1 MGDLVAYGEI
11 WRTGANN
18 ISTIKFSDQ
27 VSINN
32 KLIPKGKYS
41 LLTKPNKKSW
51 NIYLLEYNEDERVLN
66 IIKNWDDQIIISE
79 LNVPVIYKDKKIE
92 TFTID
97 INNISNNGADI
108 NLTWEN
114 TLIQIPVNVLSKQK
128 VLASIKETIN
138 NKPSAYDLYNSAS
151 YFLQEGEDLNLAKK
165 WINKA
170 IEIDST
176 KYWMFRLQAVI
187 HNKLNSIGLNSK
199 IIPVIFSELEHHP
212 AFNDDGFSA
221 DSRINVTTVWKG
233 KNNAKSLILNGHVDV
248 VPIGPEK
255 LWDDDPFSG
264 SIIDGK
270 IYGRGSCDMKA
281 GLSSGLFA
289 ISILKYLGF
298 APDGDI
304 IFQSVV
310 GEESGGCGTL
320 TNIVKGYNADAA
332 IILEPTS
339 LKLSP
344 IQSGALTFRLKV
356 PGKATHASMRWD
368 GISAIEKYSLIHQSI
383 INFEK
388 ERHDSFDVEYYQSKE
403 HFHKHVFYN
412 NEEIIRYSK
421 KIKDKRIVAHIN
433 FSDIINNNLSAILR
447 QLQDGLETKITKSRA
462 KIILDNWQLQN
473 QKLF

>member
-1 MGDLVAYGEI
+1 MHD
-11 WRTGANN
+11 
-18 ISTIKFSDQ
+18 
-27 VSINN
+27 
-32 KLIPKGKYS
+32 
-41 LLTKPNKKSW
+41 
-51 NIYLLEYNEDERVLN
+51 
-66 IIKNWDDQIIISE
+66 IKN
-79 LNVPVIYKDKKIE
+79 K
-92 TFTID
+92 
-97 INNISNNGADI
+97 
-108 NLTWEN
+108 
-114 TLIQIPVNVLSKQK
+114 
-128 VLASIKETIN
+128 
-138 NKPSAYDLYNSAS
+138 
-151 YFLQEGEDLNLAKK
+151 
-165 WINKA
+165 INKA
-170 IEIDST
+170 INENKDEIIAFVQELVRTPS
-176 KYWMFRLQAVI
+176 LANHESGVQQII
-187 HNKLNSIGLNSK
+187 HNKLNSIGLSSK

-212 AFNDDGFSA
+212 AFNDDGFSP
-221 DSRINVTTVWKG
+221 DSRINVTAVWKG

-264 SIIDGK
+264 NIIDGK

-356 PGKATHASMRWD
+356 SGKATHASMRWD

-388 ERHDSFDVEYYQSKE
+388 ERHDSFDVEYYQSKDRVAPINIGTIE
-403 HFHKHVFYN
+403 GGQWHSTVPESIIAEGRLGVFPGESN
-412 NEEIIRYSK
+412 AKARQCFE
-421 KIKDKRIVAHIN
+421 DHIN
-433 FSDIINNNLSAILR
+433 KFAQS
-447 QLQDGLETKITKSRA
+447 
-462 KIILDNWQLQN
+462 DNWLKDHPPVIEWFEGQFESGQTSLDHPLIKELGKTYTNVSN
-473 QKLF
+473 QDAIIEGVTYGSDLRLFTNHANIPSVLFGPGDVRLAHAANEYIPISEILISTEVIANMIVNWCGGNFE

>member
-1 MGDLVAYGEI
+1 MHD
-11 WRTGANN
+11 
-18 ISTIKFSDQ
+18 
-27 VSINN
+27 
-32 KLIPKGKYS
+32 
-41 LLTKPNKKSW
+41 
-51 NIYLLEYNEDERVLN
+51 
-66 IIKNWDDQIIISE
+66 IKN
-79 LNVPVIYKDKKIE
+79 K
-92 TFTID
+92 
-97 INNISNNGADI
+97 
-108 NLTWEN
+108 
-114 TLIQIPVNVLSKQK
+114 
-128 VLASIKETIN
+128 
-138 NKPSAYDLYNSAS
+138 
-151 YFLQEGEDLNLAKK
+151 
-165 WINKA
+165 INKA
-170 IEIDST
+170 INDNKDEIIAFVQELVRTPS
-176 KYWMFRLQAVI
+176 LANHESGVQQII
-187 HNKLNSIGLNSK
+187 HNKLNSIGLSSK

-212 AFNDDGFSA
+212 AFNDDGFSP
-221 DSRINVTTVWKG
+221 DSRINVTAAWKG

-264 SIIDGK
+264 NIIDGK

-388 ERHDSFDVEYYQSKE
+388 ERHDSFDVEYYQSKDRVAPINIGTIE
-403 HFHKHVFYN
+403 GGQWHSTVPESIIAEGRLGVFPGESN
-412 NEEIIRYSK
+412 AKARQCFE
-421 KIKDKRIVAHIN
+421 DHIN
-433 FSDIINNNLSAILR
+433 KFAQS
-447 QLQDGLETKITKSRA
+447 
-462 KIILDNWQLQN
+462 DNWLKDHPPVIEWFEGQFESGQTSLDHPLIKELGKTYTNVSN
-473 QKLF
+473 QDAIIEGVTYGSDLRLFTNHANIPSVLFGPGDVRLAHAANEYIPISEILISTEVIANMIVNWCGGNFE

>member
-1 MGDLVAYGEI
+1 MHD
-11 WRTGANN
+11 
-18 ISTIKFSDQ
+18 
-27 VSINN
+27 
-32 KLIPKGKYS
+32 
-41 LLTKPNKKSW
+41 
-51 NIYLLEYNEDERVLN
+51 
-66 IIKNWDDQIIISE
+66 IKN
-79 LNVPVIYKDKKIE
+79 K
-92 TFTID
+92 
-97 INNISNNGADI
+97 
-108 NLTWEN
+108 
-114 TLIQIPVNVLSKQK
+114 
-128 VLASIKETIN
+128 
-138 NKPSAYDLYNSAS
+138 
-151 YFLQEGEDLNLAKK
+151 
-165 WINKA
+165 INKA
-170 IEIDST
+170 INDNKDDIIAFVQELVRTPSLANHESGVQQI
-176 KYWMFRLQAVI
+176 I
-187 HNKLNSIGLNSK
+187 HNKLNSIGLSSK

-212 AFNDDGFSA
+212 AFNDDGFSP
-221 DSRINVTTVWKG
+221 DSRINVTAVWKG

-264 SIIDGK
+264 NIIDGK

-356 PGKATHASMRWD
+356 SGKATHASMRWD

-388 ERHDSFDVEYYQSKE
+388 ERHDSFDVEYYQSKDRVAPINIGTIE
-403 HFHKHVFYN
+403 GGQWHSTVPESIIAEGRLGVFPGESN
-412 NEEIIRYSK
+412 AKARQCFE
-421 KIKDKRIVAHIN
+421 DHIN
-433 FSDIINNNLSAILR
+433 KFAQS
-447 QLQDGLETKITKSRA
+447 
-462 KIILDNWQLQN
+462 DNWLKDHPPAIEWFEGQFESGQTSLDHPLIKELGKTYTNVSN
-473 QKLF
+473 QDAIIEGVTYGSDLRLFTNHANIPSVLFGPGDVRLAHAANENIPISEILISTEVIANMIVNWCGGNFE

>member
-1 MGDLVAYGEI
+1 MHD
-11 WRTGANN
+11 
-18 ISTIKFSDQ
+18 
-27 VSINN
+27 
-32 KLIPKGKYS
+32 
-41 LLTKPNKKSW
+41 
-51 NIYLLEYNEDERVLN
+51 
-66 IIKNWDDQIIISE
+66 IKN
-79 LNVPVIYKDKKIE
+79 K
-92 TFTID
+92 
-97 INNISNNGADI
+97 
-108 NLTWEN
+108 
-114 TLIQIPVNVLSKQK
+114 
-128 VLASIKETIN
+128 
-138 NKPSAYDLYNSAS
+138 
-151 YFLQEGEDLNLAKK
+151 
-165 WINKA
+165 INKA
-170 IEIDST
+170 INDNKDEIIAFVQELVRTPS
-176 KYWMFRLQAVI
+176 LANHESGVQQII
-187 HNKLNSIGLNSK
+187 HNKLNSIGLSSK

-212 AFNDDGFSA
+212 AFNDDGFSP
-221 DSRINVTTVWKG
+221 DSRINVTAVWKG

-264 SIIDGK
+264 NIIDGK

-388 ERHDSFDVEYYQSKE
+388 ERHDSFDVEYYQSKDRVAPINIGTIE
-403 HFHKHVFYN
+403 GGQWHSTVPESIIAEGRLGVFPGESN
-412 NEEIIRYSK
+412 AKARQCFE
-421 KIKDKRIVAHIN
+421 DHIN
-433 FSDIINNNLSAILR
+433 KFAQS
-447 QLQDGLETKITKSRA
+447 
-462 KIILDNWQLQN
+462 DNWLKDHPPVIEWFEGQFESGQTSLDHPLIKELGKTYTNVSN
-473 QKLF
+473 QDAIIEGVTYGSDLRLFTNHANIPSVLFGPGDVRLAHAANEYIPISEILISTEVIANMIVNWCGGNFE

>member
-1 MGDLVAYGEI
+1 MHD
-11 WRTGANN
+11 
-18 ISTIKFSDQ
+18 
-27 VSINN
+27 
-32 KLIPKGKYS
+32 
-41 LLTKPNKKSW
+41 
-51 NIYLLEYNEDERVLN
+51 
-66 IIKNWDDQIIISE
+66 IKN
-79 LNVPVIYKDKKIE
+79 K
-92 TFTID
+92 
-97 INNISNNGADI
+97 
-108 NLTWEN
+108 
-114 TLIQIPVNVLSKQK
+114 
-128 VLASIKETIN
+128 
-138 NKPSAYDLYNSAS
+138 
-151 YFLQEGEDLNLAKK
+151 
-165 WINKA
+165 INKA
-170 IEIDST
+170 INDNKDDIIAFVQELVRTPSLANHESGVQQI
-176 KYWMFRLQAVI
+176 I
-187 HNKLNSIGLNSK
+187 HNKLNSIGLSSK

-212 AFNDDGFSA
+212 AFNDDGFSP
-221 DSRINVTTVWKG
+221 DSRINVTAVWKG

-264 SIIDGK
+264 NIIDGK

-298 APDGDI
+298 VPDGDI

-388 ERHDSFDVEYYQSKE
+388 ERHDSFDVEYYQSKDRVAPINIGTIE
-403 HFHKHVFYN
+403 GGQWHSTVPESIIAEGRLGVFPGESN
-412 NEEIIRYSK
+412 AKARQCFE
-421 KIKDKRIVAHIN
+421 DHIN
-433 FSDIINNNLSAILR
+433 KFAQS
-447 QLQDGLETKITKSRA
+447 
-462 KIILDNWQLQN
+462 DNWLKDHPPAIEWFEGQFESGQTSLDHPLIKELGKTYTNVSN
-473 QKLF
+473 QDAIIEGVTYGSDLRLFTNHANIPSVLFGPGDVRLAHAANEYIPISEILISTEVIANMIVNWCGGNFE